1 MADTLHEHMLDVIY
15 RNQAPIRLLFG
26 VCVLFLLLML
36 VSLRV
41 IERGTATYV
50 ITLVNVISLSVI
62 ATMCL
67 ALLLLCRRR
76 MIEEKPDEP

>member
-1 MADTLHEHMLDVIY
+1 MADTFREYLFDVIY
-15 RNQAPIRLLFG
+15 RNQAPIRLLIG

-41 IERGTATYV
+41 TERGTATYV
-50 ITLVNVISLSVI
+50 ITLVNVISLSAI
-62 ATMCL
+62 ATVCL

-76 MIEEKPDEP
+76 MIEEQSDEP